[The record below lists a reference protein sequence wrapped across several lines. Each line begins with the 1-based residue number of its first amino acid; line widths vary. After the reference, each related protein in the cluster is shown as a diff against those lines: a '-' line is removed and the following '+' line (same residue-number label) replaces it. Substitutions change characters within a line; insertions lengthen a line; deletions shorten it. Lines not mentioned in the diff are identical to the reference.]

1 MRAIPAKSLLVILLV
16 LGLGACSN
24 SSAPAVSTSTPVTVI
39 PTVLLTPTRIV
50 PPTATITPT
59 FVSLSLLPTRM
70 VGGEILR
77 TSGSGP
83 KTNIPLTLKVDTVL
97 RINWQQSSKG
107 RFVLTVNNLDT
118 SKINT
123 PYGKVTF
130 ADIVGPSSGSG
141 DYPFIAG
148 SYVVS
153 VEQADGPWQVW
164 IQVLSL
170 GTPTP

>member
-1 MRAIPAKSLLVILLV
+1 MRFTPAKTILVIFLV

-24 SSAPAVSTSTPVTVI
+24 SPAPAVSTSTPVTI
-39 PTVLLTPTRIV
+39 APTALITPTRIV
-50 PPTATITPT
+50 TPTGTITPT
-59 FVSLSLLPTRM
+59 FVSLSLLPTTA
-70 VGGEILR
+70 VQGEILR

-83 KTNIPLTLKVDTVL
+83 KTDIPLTLKADTVL
-97 RINWQQSSKG
+97 RINWQQSSSG
-107 RFVLTVNNLDT
+107 HFLLTVTNLDA

-130 ADIVGPSSGSG
+130 ADVVGPSSGSG
-141 DYPFIAG
+141 DYPFITG

-153 VEQADGPWQVW
+153 VEQANGPWQVW